1 MDAAPPD
8 LPRVRLVAAWAKV
21 TVVAWIIV
29 MAALIAVAV
38 TGRNV
43 GKPAW
48 WIGPE
53 SNPKFFMLWFL
64 PFVLPFADIVLAFR
78 ASRFVPIVGV
88 VASVA
93 VAGIAAADIA
103 GSPGVALLEGVIA
116 LSGLCIALA
125 TFAGLERR

>member
-1 MDAAPPD
+1 MDVTPPK
-8 LPRVRLVAAWAKV
+8 PPTVRLSSAWAKV

-29 MAALIAVAV
+29 MAALIAVVV

-53 SNPKFFMLWFL
+53 SSPSFFLLWIA
-64 PFVLPFADIVLAFR
+64 PFVFPLWTILLAFR
-78 ASRFVPIVGV
+78 SSRFVPIVGV
-88 VASVA
+88 VASV
-93 VAGIAAADIA
+93 VAAGFAAGDIVD
-103 GSPGVALLEGVIA
+103 SPGVALVMGVVA
-116 LSGLCIALA
+116 LSGLCVALA

>member
-1 MDAAPPD
+1 MDVTPPK
-8 LPRVRLVAAWAKV
+8 PPTVRLSSAWAKV

-29 MAALIAVAV
+29 MAALIAVVV

-53 SNPKFFMLWFL
+53 SNPSFFLLWIA
-64 PFVLPFADIVLAFR
+64 PFVLPLWTILLAFR
-78 ASRFVPIVGV
+78 SSRFVPIVGV
-88 VASVA
+88 VASV
-93 VAGIAAADIA
+93 VAAGFAAGDIVD
-103 GSPGVALLEGVIA
+103 SPGVALVMVVVA
-116 LSGLCIALA
+116 LSGLCVALA

>member
-1 MDAAPPD
+1 MDVTPPK
-8 LPRVRLVAAWAKV
+8 PPTVRLSSAWAKV

-29 MAALIAVAV
+29 MAALIAVVV

-53 SNPKFFMLWFL
+53 SNPSFFLLWIA
-64 PFVLPFADIVLAFR
+64 PFVLPLWTILLAFR
-78 ASRFVPIVGV
+78 SSRFVPIVGV
-88 VASVA
+88 VASV
-93 VAGIAAADIA
+93 VASGFAAGDIVD
-103 GSPGVALLEGVIA
+103 SPGVALVMGVVA
-116 LSGLCIALA
+116 LSGLCVALA